1 MPKELTQAVSIKRLC
16 KTLAYKKD
24 LKSTPLVNFNNT
36 LKAAFGQIS
45 FSKKITNPW
54 SKLIKGVQNIL
65 LQKYLLVNA
74 DEINTFAQIQQHF
87 MNTFCTNFL
96 FQKIANPNCAFKRCK
111 KTLSY
116 KFKSCL
122 FCKLLMK
129 LEPCCLFFH
138 TYRGMQF
145 LSRRWHWFCSLPIA
159 LIVWWVRKDI
169 WAPKK
174 RTSLIVLLEFNAKC

>member
-1 MPKELTQAVSIKRLC
+1 MR
-16 KTLAYKKD
+16 KTFYYK
-24 LKSTPLVNFNNT
+24 NT
-36 LKAAFGQIS
+36 
-45 FSKKITNPW
+45 
-54 SKLIKGVQNIL
+54 
-65 LQKYLLVNA
+65 YLLVNA

-87 MNTFCTNFL
+87 MTPFAPISFSKKLKTL
-96 FQKIANPNCAFKRCK
+96 TVLLKGAK

-169 WAPKK
+169 WAPNK